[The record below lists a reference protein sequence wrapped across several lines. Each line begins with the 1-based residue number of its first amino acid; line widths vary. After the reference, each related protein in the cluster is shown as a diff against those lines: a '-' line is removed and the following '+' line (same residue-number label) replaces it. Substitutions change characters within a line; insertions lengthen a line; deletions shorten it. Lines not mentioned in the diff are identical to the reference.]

1 MQPPKKETEEEEKME
16 ISLDTGVLSYAG
28 VKYKI
33 IVVPILLSSFRNK
46 MEINRIFSD
55 DQKLGKFMTRMV
67 EEYLKKADEE
77 KAKGVG

>member
-1 MQPPKKETEEEEKME
+1 MQPPIKEKEEEKAE

-33 IVVPILLSSFRNK
+33 IVVPILLSSFK
-46 MEINRIFSD
+46 YQMEINRIFSN

-67 EEYLKKADEE
+67 EESLKKADEE
-77 KAKGVG
+77 KTKGVS